1 MYFNHLIQDNIMSVV
16 VLFIHITL
24 FSYILI
30 SYFIVLKLI

>member
-1 MYFNHLIQDNIMSVV
+1 MYFNHLIQDNIMSGV

-30 SYFIVLKLI
+30 RYFIVLKLI